1 MATKKLTGKVVLLV
15 EDDYLVADALRAALE
30 EEGMQVAGPYPSI
43 SSATRA
49 LDNEERIDAALLDVH
64 LNNERVFP
72 LADRLVDE
80 GIPAIF
86 VTGYGSETFP
96 ERFADLPRLSKPVH
110 YKELFACIAEL
121 ISSNAKQKGHAEK
134 E

>member
-1 MATKKLTGKVVLLV
+1 MATEKEKLKGKVVLLV

-30 EEGMQVAGPYPSI
+30 DEGMQVAGPYPSI
-43 SSATRA
+43 SSAMRV
-49 LDNEERIDAALLDVH
+49 LDNAEQVDVALLDVH

-86 VTGYGSETFP
+86 VTGYEGETFP
-96 ERFADLPRLSKPVH
+96 ERFAALPRLSKPVP
-110 YKELFACIAEL
+110 YQELFACIAKVAIPKVRQL
-121 ISSNAKQKGHAEK
+121 GQR
-134 E
+134 